1 MPVTV
6 RYLTH
11 PQVLIDPA
19 LDVRHWSLNAVG
31 RARVA
36 ALAAGLGALR
46 GTRRVIT
53 SAETKARD
61 TATPLAA
68 ALGVEPEIRPAMHE
82 NDRSATGFLPP
93 AEFEQVAD
101 AFFAHPT
108 ASVRGWETAQAAQ
121 ARILSDLRAC
131 LAGPQS
137 GDLLLVGHGAVG
149 TLLYCALAGLP
160 IDRRHD
166 QGPGGGGNWFA
177 FDAATCTPAQGW
189 QPMETLIA
197 AT

>member
-36 ALAAGLGALR
+36 ALAAGIGALR

-53 SAETKARD
+53 SGETKARD

-121 ARILSDLRAC
+121 ARILSDLHAC

-177 FDAATCTPAQGW
+177 FDAATRTPAHGW

>member
-1 MPVTV
+1 MPLTV

-19 LDVRHWSLNAVG
+19 RNVRHWSLNAVG

-68 ALGVEPEIRPAMHE
+68 ALGVVPEIRPAMHE

-121 ARILSDLRAC
+121 GRILSDLHAC

-166 QGPGGGGNWFA
+166 QGLGGGGNWFA
-177 FDAATCTPAQGW
+177 FDAATCTPAHGW
-189 QPMETLIA
+189 QPMETLIP